1 MYIGVIHNNLKNR
14 IFVLVM
20 VIGCIVRVVTNY
32 LYGMYYES
40 PDADWWADV
49 YYRGQQTFET
59 MLMIGAAMIVRQH
72 FDKKFYLTVA
82 FFMDLSIFAWV
93 KEFFLNP
100 LQWQVFEGAGL
111 FVSTLFLII
120 RLLISEK
127 RLSAIRKKIKLIFR

>member
-20 VIGCIVRVVTNY
+20 VIGCLVRVVTNY

-59 MLMIGAAMIVRQH
+59 LLMIGAAMIVREH
-72 FDKKFYLTVA
+72 FNKKFYLTLA
-82 FFMDLSIFAWV
+82 FFMDLSVFAWV

-100 LQWQVFEGAGL
+100 LQWQVFEHAGL
-111 FVSTLFLII
+111 LVSTLFLII

-127 RLSAIRKKIKLIFR
+127 RMSAIRNKIKLVFR

>member
-20 VIGCIVRVVTNY
+20 VIGCLVRVVTNY

-40 PDADWWADV
+40 PDADWWAEV

-59 MLMIGAAMIVRQH
+59 MFMIGAAMIVREH
-72 FDKKFYLTVA
+72 FNKKFYLTVA

-93 KEFFLNP
+93 KEVFLNP
-100 LQWQVFEGAGL
+100 LQWQFWEFSGF

-127 RLSAIRKKIKLIFR
+127 RLSDIRNKIKLIFR

>member
-20 VIGCIVRVVTNY
+20 VTGCIVRVVTNY
-32 LYGMYYES
+32 LYGIHYES
-40 PDADWWADV
+40 PDAEQWADV

-59 MLMIGAAMIVRQH
+59 MLMIGAAMIVREY

-93 KEFFLNP
+93 KEVFLNP
-100 LQWQVFEGAGL
+100 LQWQFWEFSGF

-127 RLSAIRKKIKLIFR
+127 RLSDIRNKIKLIFR

>member
-40 PDADWWADV
+40 PSADWWADV

-59 MLMIGAAMIVRQH
+59 LLMIGAAMIVREY
-72 FDKKFYLTVA
+72 FDKKFYLTLA
-82 FFMDLSIFAWV
+82 FFMDLSVFAWV

-111 FVSTLFLII
+111 LVSTLFLII

-127 RLSAIRKKIKLIFR
+127 RLSVIREKIKLIFR

>member
-1 MYIGVIHNNLKNR
+1 MFVASLYNSVKNR

-20 VIGCIVRVVTNY
+20 VTGCIVRVVTNY
-32 LYGMYYES
+32 LYGIHYLG
-40 PDADWWADV
+40 PDAEWWADV

-59 MLMIGAAMIVRQH
+59 LLMIGAAMIVREH
-72 FDKKFYLTVA
+72 FNKKFYLTVA

-100 LQWQVFEGAGL
+100 MQWQVFEGAGF

-127 RLSAIRKKIKLIFR
+127 RLSVFRNKIKLIFR

>member
-20 VIGCIVRVVTNY
+20 VIGCLVRVVTNY

-59 MLMIGAAMIVRQH
+59 LLMIGAAMIVREH
-72 FDKKFYLTVA
+72 FNKKFYLTVA

>member
-1 MYIGVIHNNLKNR
+1 M
-14 IFVLVM
+14 VM
-20 VIGCIVRVVTNY
+20 VTGCIVRVVTNY
-32 LYGMYYES
+32 LYGIHYES
-40 PDADWWADV
+40 PDAEWWADV

-59 MLMIGAAMIVRQH
+59 LLMIGTAMIVREY

-93 KEFFLNP
+93 KEYFLNP
-100 LQWQVFEGAGL
+100 LEWHPWEFSGF

-127 RLSAIRKKIKLIFR
+127 RLSVIREKIKLIFR

>member
-20 VIGCIVRVVTNY
+20 VIGCLVRVVTNY
-32 LYGMYYES
+32 LYGTYYET
-40 PDADWWADV
+40 PDIDYWINV
-49 YYRGQQTFET
+49 YNIGRQTFET
-59 MLMIGAAMIVRQH
+59 MFMIGAAMIVREH
-72 FDKKFYLTVA
+72 FNKKFYLTLA
-82 FFMDLSIFAWV
+82 LFMDLSIFAWV

-100 LQWQVFEGAGL
+100 LQWQVFEHAGL

-127 RLSAIRKKIKLIFR
+127 RLSVFRNKIKLIFR